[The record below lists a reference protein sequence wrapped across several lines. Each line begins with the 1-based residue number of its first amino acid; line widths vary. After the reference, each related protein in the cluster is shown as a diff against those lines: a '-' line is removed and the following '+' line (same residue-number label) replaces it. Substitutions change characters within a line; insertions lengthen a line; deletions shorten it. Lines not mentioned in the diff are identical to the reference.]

1 MSTFASPSIQQ
12 TSVFA
17 RLPTELILDIFDYLD
32 ILSIF
37 RFLDTCRY
45 HRALLL
51 PLPGI
56 WRTVRFMPLSE
67 YADLATPQP
76 NPGPSLLTHGMI
88 DVNNPSN
95 VNANSTTVTNAAAF
109 PQFSKSYHRKLRQSI
124 DPKGSISRSSSESGT
139 SSTSGSESESETSAP
154 SSINADKDA
163 AHRLKHT
170 ENDRDKD
177 RGGSRSLIS
186 EVYAVLRR
194 FRKENGLVD
203 FVREINMDATDSP
216 QFPSPLV
223 MLVKFP
229 HLEILSA
236 RYRRKQTSLATD
248 THTLKDMLRN
258 GDFMPHSLKLR
269 RWNVFHPYMT
279 KEDVTGFKQILDA
292 IAIVSTQARD
302 EDSTNNDSALTEQTS
317 GRISGVQLDIGLC
330 PGPLPLK
337 EVTSAMNTSAVV
349 PQPNTTHVNVGL
361 HWAVPST
368 SNITASTTTIPS
380 TITESSQSC
389 SNIVW
394 ELERCRMCDAPQ
406 DRCWHCVWKC
416 VTCGEERA
424 PPYINHQ
431 TALERQR
438 RRQVSVAATGTIV
451 TNGTTERPLMIEA
464 PTRPLTPPGSI
475 SLSQLTNPLLEV
487 RSAYLPRVHASLP
500 LKTLTRP
507 PEFSFFD

>member
-1 MSTFASPSIQQ
+1 
-12 TSVFA
+12 
-17 RLPTELILDIFDYLD
+17 
-32 ILSIF
+32 
-37 RFLDTCRY
+37 
-45 HRALLL
+45 
-51 PLPGI
+51 
-56 WRTVRFMPLSE
+56 
-67 YADLATPQP
+67 
-76 NPGPSLLTHGMI
+76 
-88 DVNNPSN
+88 
-95 VNANSTTVTNAAAF
+95 
-109 PQFSKSYHRKLRQSI
+109 
-124 DPKGSISRSSSESGT
+124 
-139 SSTSGSESESETSAP
+139 
-154 SSINADKDA
+154 
-163 AHRLKHT
+163 
-170 ENDRDKD
+170 
-177 RGGSRSLIS
+177 
-186 EVYAVLRR
+186 
-194 FRKENGLVD
+194 
-203 FVREINMDATDSP
+203 MDATDSP

-317 GRISGVQLDIGLC
+317 GRISGVQLDI
-330 PGPLPLK
+330 
-337 EVTSAMNTSAVV
+337 
-349 PQPNTTHVNVGL
+349 
-361 HWAVPST
+361 
-368 SNITASTTTIPS
+368 
-380 TITESSQSC
+380 ESSQSC

-451 TNGTTERPLMIEA
+451 TN
-464 PTRPLTPPGSI
+464 
-475 SLSQLTNPLLEV
+475 
-487 RSAYLPRVHASLP
+487 
-500 LKTLTRP
+500 
-507 PEFSFFD
+507 